1 MIYTVT
7 LNPSIDYIVFLD
19 QYRPGELNRSTST
32 AKFAGGKGIN
42 VSRVLKTLQV
52 PSIAL
57 GFIGGFP
64 GRFIKNQLENAGIET
79 DFTEVNEDTRI
90 NIKLKNEQETEINA
104 AGPSISEAQFQSLLQ
119 RIQQTTPEDIVVLA
133 GSVPSSLPQTT
144 YEKIAEVV
152 QQTGAQLVVDAE
164 KGLMKG
170 ILKYRPLF
178 VKPNQHELEEMFE
191 VKMKSDKE
199 IVHYASRLI
208 EQGAQAVLVSLG
220 GEGAIYVDAQNA
232 FKITAPKGEV
242 INTVGAGDSTVA
254 GMLAGNASEL
264 PIEQRLKLAIASGSA
279 TAFNDDLA
287 ELQAIQS
294 LQSQV
299 SVTPIHKEG

>member
-64 GRFIKNQLENAGIET
+64 GGFIKNQLENAGIET

-144 YEKIAEVV
+144 YEKIAKVV

-199 IVHYASRLI
+199 IVYYASRLL

-264 PIEQRLKLAIASGSA
+264 PIEHRLKLAIASGSA

>member
-52 PSIAL
+52 PSVAL

-64 GRFIKNQLENAGIET
+64 GRFIKNQLENAGIQT
-79 DFTEVNEDTRI
+79 DFTEVSEDTRI

-104 AGPSISEAQFQSLLQ
+104 AGPTISETHFQSLLQ
-119 RIQQTTPEDIVVLA
+119 RIQQITPEDIVVLA
-133 GSVPSSLPQTT
+133 GSVPSSLPPTT
-144 YEKIAEVV
+144 YEKIAQIV
-152 QQTGAQLVVDAE
+152 QKNGAKLVVDAE

-170 ILKYRPLF
+170 ILKYQPLF
-178 VKPNQHELEEMFE
+178 VKPNQNELEEMFD
-191 VKMKSDKE
+191 VQLKNDKD
-199 IVHYASRLI
+199 IVHYATHLI

-220 GEGAIYVDAQNA
+220 GDGAIYVDTQNA
-232 FKITAPKGEV
+232 FKIEAPQGQV

-254 GMLAGNASEL
+254 GMLAGEFADL
-264 PIEQRLKLAIASGSA
+264 PIKQRLQLAIASGSA

-287 ELQAIQS
+287 ELHSIQS
-294 LQSQV
+294 LQSDV
-299 SVTPIHKEG
+299 SVTPINKEG